1 MDRELFSID
10 PGNLVGEGRFVAT
23 ARNEAT
29 RELCRAYLASGARLL
44 AKRRMEL
51 AVEHIEEAIRLARTN
66 HDRLGEG
73 AGLGLLGSALFR
85 WDDIEQAI
93 GCYEQALEIAR
104 ETGGPKGQ
112 GYILFN
118 MSLAWEALDDRVRA
132 VEYAQAAL
140 SVLEP
145 FGDAAAAHVRAQLA
159 QWQGETR

>member
-1 MDRELFSID
+1 MDRELFSIN
-10 PGNLVGEGRFVAT
+10 PGHLVGEGRTVST

-44 AKRRMEL
+44 AKRSMEL

-66 HDRLGEG
+66 DDLLGEG
-73 AGLGLLGSALFR
+73 AGLGWLGNALLL

-93 GCYEQALEIAR
+93 GCYEQALDIAR
-104 ETGGPKGQ
+104 VTGGPKGQ

-118 MSLAWEALDDRVRA
+118 LSLAWEASNDRERA
-132 VEYAQAAL
+132 IKHARAAL

-145 FGDAAAAHVRAQLA
+145 YGDAAATHVRSQLA

>member
-1 MDRELFSID
+1 MEGELFSIN
-10 PGNLVGEGRFVAT
+10 PGHLVGEGRLIVT

-44 AKRRMEL
+44 AKRSMEL

-66 HDRLGEG
+66 DDILGRG
-73 AGLGLLGSALFR
+73 AGLGSLGNALFQ
-85 WDDIEQAI
+85 WDDMEQAI

-118 MSLAWEALDDRVRA
+118 MSLAWEALDDRERA
-132 VEYAQAAL
+132 IEHARAAL
-140 SVLEP
+140 SMLDP
-145 FGDAAAAHVRAQLA
+145 YGDAAAAHVRAQLM